1 MEKEQTINGRIIK
14 GIAGFY
20 YVHDG
25 IDTVYECRA
34 KGIFRNQKIKPMVG
48 DSVTIQV
55 LNQKAREGSLI
66 QICQRKNQLIRPMVA
81 NVDQALI
88 LFASA
93 SPEPNLDLLDRLLI
107 SMELQDVPSVICF
120 GKADL
125 ADEKTETG
133 FREIYGKS
141 GCPVFMI
148 SNYDGRGLDEVR
160 TLLAGKTT
168 VLAGPSGVGKSS
180 LLNQIVPEAN
190 METGT
195 VSKKIQRGRHTTRHS
210 ELFYVEKNT
219 YIMDTPGFSSLEL
232 MGIACDELKD
242 CYREF
247 DPYEGL
253 CRFQGCAHIH
263 EPDCCVKDAVK
274 RGEISRRR
282 YDSYCF
288 LYNELKSIKKY

>member
-1 MEKEQTINGRIIK
+1 
-14 GIAGFY
+14 
-20 YVHDG
+20 
-25 IDTVYECRA
+25 
-34 KGIFRNQKIKPMVG
+34 
-48 DSVTIQV
+48 
-55 LNQKAREGSLI
+55 
-66 QICQRKNQLIRPMVA
+66 
-81 NVDQALI
+81 
-88 LFASA
+88 
-93 SPEPNLDLLDRLLI
+93 
-107 SMELQDVPSVICF
+107 
-120 GKADL
+120 
-125 ADEKTETG
+125 
-133 FREIYGKS
+133 
-141 GCPVFMI
+141 MI

-253 CRFQGCAHIH
+253 CRFQGCVHIH
-263 EPDCCVKDAVK
+263 EPDCRVKDAVK

>member
-55 LNQKAREGSLI
+55 LDQKAREGSLI

-263 EPDCCVKDAVK
+263 EPDCRVKDAVK